1 MRKQTQTEYAYS
13 YIRNKILDGSFKP
26 AQKLNESQLSET
38 IGVSR
43 NTIKKAFLM
52 LEKEN
57 LIQIEKNKGAT
68 IKSYTLQE
76 ILNYMEIRMVLEGIV
91 IKSAV
96 KNITQQQLNQLE
108 KVFHTM
114 GECIKW
120 NKLEDYS
127 KYNKYFHNI
136 IYSASTN
143 EQAIQII
150 NIIKT
155 QLNRFQF
162 KTILVPGRNLQSYK
176 EHENIL
182 LALSSRNEDEAV
194 SAIQSHIVNISNVI
208 KENYKLLVL

>member
-1 MRKQTQTEYAYS
+1 MRTQTQTEYAYS

-76 ILNYMEIRMVLEGIV
+76 ILNYMEIRMVLEEIV

-108 KVFHTM
+108 EVLHTM
-114 GECIKW
+114 GEYIKR

-127 KYNKYFHNI
+127 KCNKHFHNI

-176 EHENIL
+176 EHKNIL
-182 LALSSRNEDEAV
+182 LALSARNEDEAL
-194 SAIQSHIVNISNVI
+194 SAIQSHIVNISKVI